1 MQASNLQ
8 HSKNRILYFCD
19 SLFYY
24 SFSNPTQKVKI
35 LIIQKIR
42 EAFSPVYKS
51 NRCECFP
58 RIVINLI
65 AVVKHKPRGL
75 NVERTSQWFLFKPE
89 LAERELWRF
98 WSRGLRFLHIVKM
111 ESLNHFYHCNNIFYV
126 KALVFYKQGDTLQ
139 LSWIWRSTKATVSQ
153 NQTYIPSIKTSQC
166 SKYKRRHRQ
175 IHIYNGQCQKKDNY
189 VLSIFHSYQS
199 AYYDYKLIDSTFD
212 LYWYQW
218 WFEFISSMY

>member
-1 MQASNLQ
+1 MFFLYPCLFLWQHVLFQCRQATSNTLT
-8 HSKNRILYFCD
+8 NRILYFCD

-35 LIIQKIR
+35 LIIQKIK
-42 EAFSPVYKS
+42 EALSPVYKS

-89 LAERELWRF
+89 LAEPDLWRF

-111 ESLNHFYHCNNIFYV
+111 ESLNHFYHCNTVFYV
-126 KALVFYKQGDTLQ
+126 EAMVFYEQGDTLQ
-139 LSWIWRSTKATVSQ
+139 LSRIWRSTKATVSQ
-153 NQTYIPSIKTSQC
+153 NQTCSATLLHQDIPMFKI
-166 SKYKRRHRQ
+166 
-175 IHIYNGQCQKKDNY
+175 
-189 VLSIFHSYQS
+189 
-199 AYYDYKLIDSTFD
+199 
-212 LYWYQW
+212 
-218 WFEFISSMY
+218 

>member
-111 ESLNHFYHCNNIFYV
+111 ESLNHFYHCNTVLYV
-126 KALVFYKQGDTLQ
+126 KAMVFYEQGDTLQ
-139 LSWIWRSTKATVSQ
+139 LSRIWRSTKATVSQ
-153 NQTYIPSIKTSQC
+153 NPASRHPNVQNINVVTVKFTFTMGDV
-166 SKYKRRHRQ
+166 KKR
-175 IHIYNGQCQKKDNY
+175 
-189 VLSIFHSYQS
+189 
-199 AYYDYKLIDSTFD
+199 
-212 LYWYQW
+212 
-218 WFEFISSMY
+218 